1 MKKTLIFLAVTAIA
15 LLAGSGIF
23 AASGIN
29 PNEQKVLDTFAAGFQ
44 VGNQTVCL
52 APEEILHAKNFFL
65 RDDVDFT
72 AADAQAF
79 IDGHNKIAAV
89 LQQRGVTKITDL
101 TNGDL
106 DKILAYAKEAALAV
120 KSMNI
125 AFAYDDSTKMA
136 SVVNRDNNAILAASD
151 VTPESTI
158 IKQTG
163 TGLGSVYGTAAAGIV
178 LFGGAVIN
186 ARKNQLFR
194 KKEK

>member
-1 MKKTLIFLAVTAIA
+1 MKKAILFLAVTAIA
-15 LLAGSGIF
+15 LAAGSSIF

-163 TGLGSVYGTAAAGIV
+163 TGLGAAYLTAGLAAAALGGG
-178 LFGGAVIN
+178 LFLAG
-186 ARKNQLFR
+186 RSRLFA
-194 KKEK
+194 KSA